1 MNSIKAIEG
10 YFCETKESLIFDVK
24 GVLHPYDRIIS
35 FLRYYPSSNGTRV
48 RNGRKFSKVYK
59 LRDRFEFLQK
69 HYPYYLFQDEYSGQ
83 ILQGVHYKDIKK
95 IYNPTETV
103 KRLLNKP
110 KLSDQEK
117 ESISF
122 VKILG
127 ERVTGNSIGLSGS
140 LMVGLHTRKS
150 DMDIVVYGMDASY
163 KVHKCLTKLMDERK
177 HNMRPM
183 TIDELQDLHYFRNQQ
198 TESAFST
205 FVQLEKRK
213 HISGMYNNREFF
225 MRFVKA
231 PSEIDEKYEDYRY
244 KKVGFAVVKGR
255 VVDDSEAIFTPCK
268 YILEDTRTIEGVQV
282 KDLREIISFRGR
294 FCEQAQKGETI
305 VASGKIEKVIRK
317 DGSEW
322 YQMILGERRDDYFMP
337 IKFFEPKPKPVGVI
351 S

>member
-1 MNSIKAIEG
+1 LSTISALEG
-10 YFCETKESLIFDVK
+10 YFVETKESLIFDVK
-24 GVLHPYDRIIS
+24 GILHPQNRIIA
-35 FLRYYPSSNGTRV
+35 FLRYYPSPNGIRV
-48 RNGRKFSKVYK
+48 RNSTKFSKIYH
-59 LRDRFEFLQK
+59 LSDRFEFLKK
-69 HYPYYLFQDEYSGQ
+69 HYPQYLFQDQYSGQ
-83 ILQGVHYKDIKK
+83 LLQGVHYKDIKK
-95 IYNPTETV
+95 IYSPIETV
-103 KRLLNKP
+103 QRLLNKP
-110 KLSDQEK
+110 KLSDLEK

-122 VKILG
+122 VKLLR
-127 ERVTGNSIGLSGS
+127 EEEASDSIGISGS
-140 LMVGLHTRKS
+140 LMVGLHTPKS
-150 DMDIVVYGMDASY
+150 DMDIVVYGKDASY
-163 KVHKCLTKLMDERK
+163 KVHEFLTEIIDKRK
-177 HNMRPM
+177 HNIRPM
-183 TIDELQDLHYFRNQQ
+183 TINELQDLHYFRNQQ

-231 PSEIDEKYEDYRY
+231 PSETDEKYEDYRY
-244 KKVGFAVVKGR
+244 KKVGFAVVQGR

-282 KDLREIISFRGR
+282 KDICEIISFRGR

-322 YQMILGERRDDYFMP
+322 YQMILGARRDDYFMP